1 MGFFSKLVDIFVYGG
16 VSSKKSK
23 KDEQR
28 DKESKE
34 RYEQEK
40 RQKRLK
46 FYTDQGYTLEQ
57 AEILLAKEEE
67 KQRQFDEFQHE
78 IFTRLD
84 GCSFSIRNDLVRKI
98 TDQTSARVGDSDFE
112 EKLNKSTYYQAVKAL
127 MAFTPPENNTV
138 SLKFLL
144 DEQYGSALADV
155 LAEYKCD
162 GLSVDPIVLIK
173 QLKVIAFY
181 QVKFGSVENLR
192 IDDRWQNY
200 DEMNETVTRDQPL
213 N

>member
-23 KDEQR
+23 E
-28 DKESKE
+28 DKEK
-34 RYEQEK
+34 RNQEIK
-40 RQKRLK
+40 KLIRQDKLDK
-46 FYTDQGYTLEQ
+46 YLEQGYTLEQ
-57 AEILLAKEEE
+57 AETLVSQDEE
-67 KQRQFDEFQHE
+67 KDRKEAERERE
-78 IFTRLD
+78 IMSRFE
-84 GCSFSIRNDLVRKI
+84 GCSLEVRSKLAAKAA
-98 TDQTSARVGDSDFE
+98 DQANAFLGDSDFE
-112 EKLNKSTYYQAVKAL
+112 DELNKSTYYQAVKAL

-155 LAEYKCD
+155 LAKYKCD